1 MSGIVAVGWGAAAL
15 LVALWLVVSFMAPSR
30 RREIVEWVA
39 ATSMYVALLMLF
51 TNLFLRARAADS
63 TLGLVAFG
71 FLWVVFAG
79 GLLVS
84 AVNAVRSLRGAAK
97 AQVQSATH

>member
-1 MSGIVAVGWGAAAL
+1 MTWIAPVGWSAVAV
-15 LVALWLVVSFMAPSR
+15 LVVLWLVVSFMAPGR
-30 RREIVEWVA
+30 RRDTVEWLA

-51 TNLFLRARAADS
+51 TNLVLRARTTDN

-71 FLWVVFAG
+71 FLWVIFAG

-84 AVNAVRSLRGAAK
+84 SVNTVRSLRGPGK
-97 AQVQSATH
+97 QQVNATH

>member
-1 MSGIVAVGWGAAAL
+1 MSWIAAVGWGAAAL
-15 LVALWLVVSFMAPSR
+15 LVVLWLVVSYMAPSR

-51 TNLFLRARAADS
+51 TNLVLRARAAES

-71 FLWVVFAG
+71 FLWIVFAG

-84 AVNAVRSLRGAAK
+84 AVNTVRSLRGAAK
-97 AQVQSATH
+97 VQASATH

>member
-1 MSGIVAVGWGAAAL
+1 VSAIAVVGWSAAAL
-15 LVALWLVVSFMAPSR
+15 LVVLWLVVSFMAPSR
-30 RREIVEWVA
+30 RRELVEWIA

-51 TNLFLRARAADS
+51 TSLVLRARAAES

-71 FLWVVFAG
+71 FLWLVFAG

-84 AVNAVRSLRGAAK
+84 AVNALRSLRGPGR
-97 AQVQSATH
+97 QQTSATH

>member
-1 MSGIVAVGWGAAAL
+1 MSWIAPVGWGAGAL
-15 LVALWLVVSFMAPSR
+15 LVVLWLVVSFMAPGR
-30 RREIVEWVA
+30 RREIVEWAA
-39 ATSMYVALLMLF
+39 ATSMYVALLALF
-51 TNLFLRARAADS
+51 TNLVLRSRAADN

-84 AVNAVRSLRGAAK
+84 AVNTLRSLRSPGKQQA
-97 AQVQSATH
+97 SATH

>member
-1 MSGIVAVGWGAAAL
+1 MSWIAPVGWSAVAL
-15 LVALWLVVSFMAPSR
+15 LVALWLVVSFMAPGR
-30 RREIVEWVA
+30 WRETLEWAA

-51 TNLFLRARAADS
+51 TNLVLRARAADN

-84 AVNAVRSLRGAAK
+84 TFNTLRSLRSPGRQQA
-97 AQVQSATH
+97 SATH

>member
-1 MSGIVAVGWGAAAL
+1 VL
-15 LVALWLVVSFMAPSR
+15 
-30 RREIVEWVA
+30 VEWVA

-51 TNLFLRARAADS
+51 THLVGRARASES

-71 FLWVVFAG
+71 FFWIVFAG

-84 AVNAVRSLRGAAK
+84 AVNVLRSLRAPASK
-97 AQVQSATH
+97 AQMSATN

>member
-1 MSGIVAVGWGAAAL
+1 LSWIVPVGWSAAGL
-15 LVALWLVVSFMAPSR
+15 LVALWLAVSFMAPGR
-30 RREIVEWVA
+30 RRETLEWIA

-51 TNLFLRARAADS
+51 TNLVLRAHAGDS

-84 AVNAVRSLRGAAK
+84 LVNTLRSLRGPGKEQA
-97 AQVQSATH
+97 SATH

>member
-1 MSGIVAVGWGAAAL
+1 VSWIAPIGWCAAAL
-15 LVALWLVVSFMAPSR
+15 LVALWIAVSFMAPTR
-30 RREIVEWVA
+30 RRESLEWAA

-51 TNLFLRARAADS
+51 TNLVLRARAGDS

-71 FLWVVFAG
+71 FLWIIFAG

-84 AVNAVRSLRGAAK
+84 CANTLRSLRGPSK
-97 AQVQSATH
+97 QQVSATH

>member
-1 MSGIVAVGWGAAAL
+1 MSWIAPVGWSAVGL
-15 LVALWLVVSFMAPSR
+15 LVALWLVVSFMAPGR
-30 RREIVEWVA
+30 RRETFEWAA
-39 ATSMYVALLMLF
+39 ATCMYVALLMLF
-51 TNLFLRARAADS
+51 TNLVLRAHAGDN

-84 AVNAVRSLRGAAK
+84 FVNTLRSLRGSGRQ
-97 AQVQSATH
+97 QVDATH

>member
-1 MSGIVAVGWGAAAL
+1 VSGVALVGWSAGAL

-51 TNLFLRARAADS
+51 TYLVQDARADQS
-63 TLGLVAFG
+63 TVRLVGFG
-71 FLWVVFAG
+71 FLWLVFAG
-79 GLLVS
+79 GCLVS
-84 AVNAVRSLRGAAK
+84 AVNTLRSLRGAAR
-97 AQVQSATH
+97 APVQGTTH

>member
-1 MSGIVAVGWGAAAL
+1 MSGVAAVGWSAAAL
-15 LVALWLVVSFMAPSR
+15 LVALWLVVSFMDPGR
-30 RREIVEWVA
+30 RREIVEWAA

-51 TNLFLRARAADS
+51 TNLVLRARASDS

-79 GLLVS
+79 GCLVS
-84 AVNAVRSLRGAAK
+84 TVNTLRSLRGAAK
-97 AQVQSATH
+97 EQASATH

>member
-1 MSGIVAVGWGAAAL
+1 MSWIAAVGWGAAAL
-15 LVALWLVVSFMAPSR
+15 LVVLWLVVSLMAPSR

-51 TNLFLRARAADS
+51 TNLVLRARAADS
-63 TLGLVAFG
+63 TLGFVAFG
-71 FLWVVFAG
+71 FLWIVFAG

-84 AVNAVRSLRGAAK
+84 AVNTVRSVRGAAR
-97 AQVQSATH
+97 AEASATH

>member
-1 MSGIVAVGWGAAAL
+1 VSWIAAVGWGAAAL
-15 LVALWLVVSFMAPSR
+15 LVALWLVVSFMPPGR
-30 RREIVEWVA
+30 RREIVEWIA

-51 TNLFLRARAADS
+51 TNLVLRARASDS

-71 FLWVVFAG
+71 FLWIVFAG

-84 AVNAVRSLRGAAK
+84 AWNTVRSLRGAPK
-97 AQVQSATH
+97 AQASATH

>member
-1 MSGIVAVGWGAAAL
+1 MSGIVSVGWGAVAL
-15 LVALWLVVSFMAPSR
+15 LVALWLVVSFMAPGR

-51 TNLFLRARAADS
+51 TNLVLRARASDS

-71 FLWVVFAG
+71 LLWIVFAG

-84 AVNAVRSLRGAAK
+84 AVNTVRSLRSAAK
-97 AQVQSATH
+97 AQAQSATH

>member
-1 MSGIVAVGWGAAAL
+1 MSWIVPVGWSAAGI
-15 LVALWLVVSFMAPSR
+15 LVALWLAVSFMVPGR
-30 RREIVEWVA
+30 RRETLEWTA

-51 TNLFLRARAADS
+51 TNLVLRARAGDS

-71 FLWVVFAG
+71 LLWIVFAG

-84 AVNAVRSLRGAAK
+84 LVNTLRSLREPGKEQA
-97 AQVQSATH
+97 SATH

>member
-1 MSGIVAVGWGAAAL
+1 VVGWSAAAV

-30 RREIVEWVA
+30 RRELVEWLA

-51 TNLFLRARAADS
+51 TSLVLRARASDS

-71 FLWVVFAG
+71 FLWLVFAG
-79 GLLVS
+79 GCLVAS
-84 AVNAVRSLRGAAK
+84 VNTLRSLRGPGKQQA
-97 AQVQSATH
+97 SATH

>member
-1 MSGIVAVGWGAAAL
+1 MSWIAPVGWSAVGL
-15 LVALWLVVSFMAPSR
+15 LVALWLVVSFMAPGR
-30 RREIVEWVA
+30 RRETVEWAA

-51 TNLFLRARAADS
+51 TSLVLRARAGDS
-63 TLGLVAFG
+63 TIGLVAFG

-84 AVNAVRSLRGAAK
+84 FVNTLRSLRGPGKQQA
-97 AQVQSATH
+97 SATH

>member
-51 TNLFLRARAADS
+51 TNLVLRARAAES

-71 FLWVVFAG
+71 FLWIVFAG

-84 AVNAVRSLRGAAK
+84 AVNTVRSLRGAAK
-97 AQVQSATH
+97 VQASATH